1 MLAELYNILI
11 HYFIHMKK
19 IFLFALATL
28 VPVMGVL
35 ADTPYEKQKERIAA
49 KYYSILKYG
58 YERSL
63 SAEDYMTIAFGGFE
77 LAAYNYLLQYP
88 SEAEKLMGRM
98 NAEMEAARSL
108 MIEEDFIKEWEK
120 SDYGKIIMNIKDA
133 HSKKFSKD
141 EFETKDSYYA
151 RIKTAAKEEFVRL
164 CIKAFG
170 EMDKSL
176 KITITPNSYDAES
189 QVYSFKVE
197 ESYICFDR
205 TFTQKFDTQVK
216 VSSNIAR
223 DIKEKVCESSEISD
237 VKWNIVDDKDIYV
250 TEAKIPL
257 GVNDLT
263 FTLKK
268 TFKNMKPLSFE
279 FSKIDSENPN
289 LRTYAWNYTDAN
301 ALYNLY
307 NAKLQKDLEP
317 YNKRLKDCPYNIKG
331 AVLAF
336 NLDKSFKFDEEKLK
350 NQYSNLKSQLDS
362 KCNAKIE
369 EVKKNL
375 REYAFDEFLAIYN
388 AEHPEMNIKIA
399 EWKEL
404 YKCSP
409 TLTDK
414 DYQNAFIDGIE
425 PAPQTCKEKYGYL
438 FEDSEFDT
446 WYAGNDFTSE
456 VEKREAIYDATKD
469 KIQKLNQYKDK
480 INLSFKGIKG
490 TNEANQTLLQVQFID
505 SKNIKYMPK
514 CYADLLDVYFQL
526 DSKMLKE
533 FQKNGAKFASK
544 EDFFEA
550 YIDINYKQILKT
562 K

>member
-1 MLAELYNILI
+1 
-11 HYFIHMKK
+11 MKK
-19 IFLFALATL
+19 VFLFALAIL

-35 ADTPYEKQKERIAA
+35 AETPYEKQKEKIVA
-49 KYYSILKYG
+49 KYYSILTYG

-63 SAEDYMTIAFGGFE
+63 STEDYMTIAFGGFE

-88 SEAEKLMGRM
+88 SEAERLMDRM
-98 NAEMEAARSL
+98 NAEMEAAKSL

-120 SDYGKIIMNIKDA
+120 SDYGKIMMKIKEA
-133 HSKKFSKD
+133 YSNKFSKD

-151 RIKTAAKEEFVRL
+151 RIKTAAKEEFVGL
-164 CIKAFG
+164 CTKAFG
-170 EMDKSL
+170 DMDKSL
-176 KITITPNSYDAES
+176 KITIAPNGYDAES
-189 QVYSFKVE
+189 QVYSLKVE
-197 ESYICFDR
+197 ESYTCFDR

-223 DIKEKVCESSEISD
+223 NIKEKVCESSEISD

-257 GVNDLT
+257 GVNNLT

-268 TFKNMKPLSFE
+268 TFSNMKPLAFE

-289 LRTYAWNYTDAN
+289 LQTYAWKYTDAN
-301 ALYNLY
+301 ALYDLY

-317 YNKRLKDCPYNIKG
+317 YNKRLKDCPYNVKG
-331 AVLAF
+331 EALAF

-362 KCNAKIE
+362 ECKAKIE

-375 REYAFDEFLAIYN
+375 RESAFDKFLAIYS
-388 AEHPEMNIKIA
+388 AEHPEMDAKIA

-404 YKCSP
+404 YKCGS

-414 DYQNAFIDGIE
+414 DYQNAFIDGRK

-438 FEDSEFDT
+438 FENSEFDT

-456 VEKREAIYDATKD
+456 VEKRETIYNATKD
-469 KIQKLNQYKDK
+469 KIQKLNQFKDK
-480 INLSFKGIKG
+480 INFSFKGIKG
-490 TNEANQTLLQVQFID
+490 TNEASSTLLEIQFID
-505 SKNIKYMPK
+505 SKNIKYMPQ
-514 CYADLLDVYFQL
+514 CYADLLNVYFQL

-533 FQKNGAKFASK
+533 FQKNGAKFASQ
-544 EDFFEA
+544 EEFFEA
-550 YIDINYKQILKT
+550 YIDTNYKQILKS